1 MCIFC
6 EIINGNIPAKKVY
19 EDDKTLAILD
29 LSQTTYGHT
38 LVMPKVHSENS
49 LQMDDEDL
57 KSVISTCK
65 KVANKLKDSLGAK
78 GINILNNTGEAAGQ
92 SVMHTHFHLIPR
104 YENDNFQIIFNE
116 NKYDLDEVLAK
127 INKKEAV
134 TK

>member
-19 EDDKTLAILD
+19 EDKKTLAILD

-38 LVMPKVHSENS
+38 LVMPKTHSANS
-49 LQMDDEDL
+49 LEMTDDDL
-57 KSVISTCK
+57 KSVITTCK
-65 KVANKLKDSLGAK
+65 KVANKLKTNLHAK

-104 YENDNFQIIFNE
+104 YENDTVQIIFSE
-116 NKYDLDEVLAK
+116 NDYDLDAVLAA
-127 INKKEAV
+127 INKEDNL
-134 TK
+134 